1 MADNEL
7 KKMSYEDYLANVINN
22 AGTNY
27 NTAVENAAI
36 ARDKQIGAANNYY
49 QRALSQYGK
58 QAESLS
64 ASGLQGSGFS
74 KYLDSKAYAQKQ
86 ADINA
91 AYQTEANTVAAAQA
105 TRDAAQLEAKGLM
118 ADYLAQQE
126 ANRVNAYNNLYGNL
140 AGYNG
145 NDIRN
150 IAAANGITDEA
161 MINQLIEAK
170 QRGVYNDFSGS
181 SYTMKELDAA
191 LASGNLSQPDYDK
204 LKEGVYKI
212 PDNITENYFTDE
224 EGKLKSYATANQELE
239 ALEAAGVD
247 TNKARELFDKV
258 YGVHTNTVV
267 GEDELVVRKA
277 NRGGDGKSGAN
288 VVIDIGDQT
297 FRLEFKGGE
306 SADENVKNA
315 AKTVTS
321 NIFAYGNKIYYKNND
336 KVYELKGL
344 AGGNKSANVYNYIL
358 SILKGTATAAK
369 TKSAVKN
376 PS

>member
-7 KKMSYEDYLANVINN
+7 KKMSYEDYLTNVINN

-27 NTAVENAAI
+27 DTAVKNAAI

-91 AYQTEANTVAAAQA
+91 AYQTEANTVAAAEA

-140 AGYNG
+140 SGYNG
-145 NDIRN
+145 NDISN
-150 IAAANGITDEA
+150 IATANGITDEA
-161 MINQLIEAK
+161 MVNQLIEAK

-191 LASGNLSQPDYDK
+191 LASGNLSQSDYDK

-212 PDNITENYFTDE
+212 SDNITENYFTDE
-224 EGKLKSYATANQELE
+224 EGNLKSYATANQELE

-247 TNKARELFDKV
+247 TTKARELFDKV
-258 YGVHTNTVV
+258 YGVHTHTKV

-358 SILKGTATAAK
+358 SILKGTATEAK

-376 PS
+376 P